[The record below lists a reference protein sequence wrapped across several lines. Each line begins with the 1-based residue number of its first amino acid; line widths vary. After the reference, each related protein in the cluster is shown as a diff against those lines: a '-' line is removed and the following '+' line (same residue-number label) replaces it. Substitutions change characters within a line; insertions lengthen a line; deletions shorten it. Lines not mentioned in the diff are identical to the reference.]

1 MEQINPTIQPK
12 HYVITDHRRIKVNK
26 GGRDAVTAHV
36 NKSPLTKKKEKE
48 QNKRACLK
56 SETREWL
63 VQRCSVADACCCPAP
78 EERKEEEN
86 AEDRWQ

>member
-36 NKSPLTKKKEKE
+36 NKSPLTKKRKRTKQESVFEKRNE
-48 QNKRACLK
+48 RVAGA
-56 SETREWL
+56 E
-63 VQRCSVADACCCPAP
+63 VQRS
-78 EERKEEEN
+78 
-86 AEDRWQ
+86 